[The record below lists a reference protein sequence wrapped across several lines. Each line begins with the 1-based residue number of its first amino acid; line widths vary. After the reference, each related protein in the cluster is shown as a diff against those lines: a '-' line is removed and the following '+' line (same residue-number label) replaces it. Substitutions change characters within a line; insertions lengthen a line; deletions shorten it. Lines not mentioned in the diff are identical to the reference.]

1 MTLVYVTAVSASII
15 VLCVIYLHILTFIMS
30 YSYYYRIEYFKTKKV
45 MYVCY
50 AKKIALPVM
59 VVVPIEYQWVFFV
72 FAGAFLLVEFVCDY
86 VNGLYRKFNRLAVYK
101 VVEMVTVLML
111 IIYYIV

>member
-1 MTLVYVTAVSASII
+1 
-15 VLCVIYLHILTFIMS
+15 
-30 YSYYYRIEYFKTKKV
+30 

-72 FAGAFLLVEFVCDY
+72 FAAAFLVVAVVCDNI
-86 VNGLYRKFNRLAVYK
+86 NGLYRKFNRLAAYK
-101 VVEMVTVLML
+101 
-111 IIYYIV
+111 II

>member
-1 MTLVYVTAVSASII
+1 VTLVYVTPVTPGII
-15 VLCVIYLHILTFIMS
+15 VLCVIYLHIMVFIMS
-30 YSYYYRIEYFKTKKV
+30 YSYYYRVEYFKSKKV

-72 FAGAFLLVEFVCDY
+72 FAAAFLAVEFVCDNI
-86 VNGLYRKFNRLAVYK
+86 NGLYRKFNRLAAYK
-101 VVEMVTVLML
+101 
-111 IIYYIV
+111 II